1 MSHLLAGPFRML
13 ATLLLLGSALVV
25 APVAVP
31 AAVPSASATTT
42 QADTARAAETGAQEA
57 AACTASMTSLRY
69 RHASDAA
76 GSVYGKIVV
85 TNTSGRTCT
94 LHGYG
99 GVSYVGHGD
108 GTQIGAAAVRLPATV
123 HTVRL
128 RPGDSARDL
137 VQMTN
142 AQNYPVHRCRPR
154 KVDGF
159 RIYLPD
165 ETHSQYVEHQTTG
178 CANSKIEL
186 LHVKPYHA

>member
-1 MSHLLAGPFRML
+1 MTHLLASPFRML

-31 AAVPSASATTT
+31 SASAATT
-42 QADTARAAETGAQEA
+42 QASTVRAAGAGARAPVE
-57 AACTASMTSLRY
+57 CTASMTSLRY

-85 TNTSGRTCT
+85 TTTSGRTCT

-99 GVSYVGHGD
+99 GVSYVGHGN

-128 RPGDSARDL
+128 RPGDKARNL

-142 AQNYPVHRCRPR
+142 AQIYPVHRCKPR

-159 RIYLPD
+159 RVYLPD
-165 ETHSQYVEHQTTG
+165 ETHSQYVEHATTG
-178 CANSKIEL
+178 CANPRIKL